1 MSNQSTIDYSNPSLT
16 ALSKEYGM
24 QLRELSREIGFR
36 KEYQISPYATSTNEY
51 GLSVIRAD
59 RHGNVTYDGEL
70 MHGTLEQTRQAIS
83 LLLQLGHI
91 LDTVRA
97 MKGQDDAR

>member
-1 MSNQSTIDYSNPSLT
+1 MSNQSTIHDSNP
-16 ALSKEYGM
+16 ALSSLAREYGSR
-24 QLRELSREIGFR
+24 LRGLSRKIGLR
-36 KEYQISPYATSTNEY
+36 KGYQISPYATSTNEY

-70 MHGTLEQTRQAIS
+70 MHGTLEQARQAIS
-83 LLLQLGHI
+83 LLLQLDHI
-91 LDTVRA
+91 LDTIRT